1 MALPALL
8 SPEKILDR
16 LQIIFPQGT
25 PNRNYCVRKLAANTI
40 FVALYVGAIEG
51 TGVLF
56 GPKHVYRMT
65 GKQALLTDF
74 LSRNT
79 YATEIVGAAFQ
90 PPGKRWYSD
99 NTREPIRDETL
110 REGLIAVGAVGE
122 KTDVPT
128 TSSKPRYAL
137 TASFGAL
144 FDPALTDA
152 KFRAA
157 ATAWQA
163 SALNQGTLARIA
175 LIRHGAAAGGS
186 YVLVTFPSGETRRMT
201 PGPSTDITKAVIE
214 VFAPRFLQS
223 PAVLFVSES
232 GNKVVARD
240 DNLAQT
246 IGLKIQSDENLPDT
260 ILVDLGPA
268 PPRCSCLLRPWRQAA
283 PSTIAVRRRLRN
295 WPPKRSFRCSTFR
308 S

>member
-122 KTDVPT
+122 RRPT
-128 TSSKPRYAL
+128 AFPPTSSKPRYAL
-137 TASFGAL
+137 YCELWGAIRSSSYRCEIS
-144 FDPALTDA
+144 
-152 KFRAA
+152 RAA

-175 LIRHGAAAGGS
+175 LIRHGAAAGG
-186 YVLVTFPSGETRRMT
+186 
-201 PGPSTDITKAVIE
+201 
-214 VFAPRFLQS
+214 
-223 PAVLFVSES
+223 
-232 GNKVVARD
+232 
-240 DNLAQT
+240 
-246 IGLKIQSDENLPDT
+246 
-260 ILVDLGPA
+260 
-268 PPRCSCLLRPWRQAA
+268 
-283 PSTIAVRRRLRN
+283 RLCAC
-295 WPPKRSFRCSTFR
+295 KRSRAAR
-308 S
+308 RVA